1 MMDGQPN
8 PGGDLATPVR
18 APALQHERVS
28 VRRRRTRSGHQSGGR
43 TGRWVVRS
51 RNRWVRTCALCTGVL
66 LLMALGLYFGLAH
79 QESAPSDGAAHDSPF
94 RQIGLA

>member
-8 PGGDLATPVR
+8 PGGNVAIPTV

-28 VRRRRTRSGHQSGGR
+28 VRRRRTRSGHRNATG

-51 RNRWVRTCALCTGVL
+51 RNRWVRTFVLCTGVL

-79 QESAPSDGAAHDSPF
+79 QESGPSDGAAHESPF
-94 RQIGLA
+94 RGTGIA